1 MNWSDRF
8 IGIPFIEF
16 GRSRAGCD
24 CWGLACTIYAEELG
38 ISLPQYLGDYT
49 SAEERREI
57 SALIDGAA
65 VSPLWLPVTGEA
77 SAFDIAV
84 FRRGRLSSH
93 LGIVVRPGLMIHMEG
108 EDCAAAIPRRLYL
121 GRGAPRDLG
130 ADRWRG
136 GIATLGAGH
145 RRSAG
150 L

>member
-1 MNWSDRF
+1 MSWSDRF
-8 IGIPFIEF
+8 VGTPFIEF

-24 CWGLACTIYAEELG
+24 CWGLACTIYAEELR

-65 VSPLWLPVTGEA
+65 VSPLWVPVTGEA
-77 SAFDIAV
+77 QAFDIAV

-108 EDCAAAIPRRLYL
+108 EDCAKIADYRS
-121 GRGAPRDLG
+121 GRWSHRFQGLFRHVSKGVEAPVHGGAK
-130 ADRWRG
+130 
-136 GIATLGAGH
+136 
-145 RRSAG
+145 
-150 L
+150 